1 MCLYASFVCLA
12 CWLEPLLTDPQQSI
26 NGPTDNC
33 TEDDDY
39 TSSESVDG
47 PNGNTVESDD
57 SSFIQF
63 ERSGKSMDAHSE
75 KSIEQSTKKGA
86 MVKLYRQSSLNFDR
100 SQQPYLKLKWATL
113 YIQMAMC
120 HMTLRE
126 WLDLRN
132 KSDDFSTFY
141 EGFVS
146 AKYFNDPTLSS
157 RYSNEESTRLKQQNS
172 QLSDDDAA
180 ESPDY
185 LDVVKN
191 IFGQLLDGLDYI
203 HSQNIVHH
211 DIKPSNLFI
220 NVEGGGKI
228 SVQLGDFGLACPLQD
243 DHSKNI
249 VGTPTYAAPEQLEG
263 KCDKKVSAS
272 TAFEMTKKF

>member
-1 MCLYASFVCLA
+1 MLLHLA

-26 NGPTDNC
+26 NYPNDGQ
-33 TEDDDY
+33 TEDDDESY
-39 TSSESVDG
+39 SESAEVA
-47 PNGNTVESDD
+47 NGSAIESDD

-63 ERSGKSMDAHSE
+63 ERSGKSADTNTE
-75 KSIEQSTKKGA
+75 TNKNSTPTRKGA
-86 MVKLYRQSSLNFDR
+86 IVKFTRQNSLNFDQ
-100 SQQPYLKLKWATL
+100 SQQPHLKLKWATL

-132 KSDDFSTFY
+132 KSDCFKAFYVDFLTTN
-141 EGFVS
+141 
-146 AKYFNDPTLSS
+146 YFNGSILNPQL
-157 RYSNEESTRLKQQNS
+157 SNEDNGYLQRQNS
-172 QLSDDDAA
+172 SEPMDLSDDDIE
-180 ESPDY
+180 ESPHHV
-185 LDVVKN
+185 DVVKN

-220 NVEGGGKI
+220 NVESGKRI
-228 SVQLGDFGLACPLQD
+228 LVQLGDFGLACPLQD
-243 DHSKNI
+243 DHPKDI

-263 KCDKKVSAS
+263 KCDKKVR
-272 TAFEMTKKF
+272 FCHQ

>member
-1 MCLYASFVCLA
+1 
-12 CWLEPLLTDPQQSI
+12 
-26 NGPTDNC
+26 
-33 TEDDDY
+33 
-39 TSSESVDG
+39 
-47 PNGNTVESDD
+47 
-57 SSFIQF
+57 
-63 ERSGKSMDAHSE
+63 
-75 KSIEQSTKKGA
+75 
-86 MVKLYRQSSLNFDR
+86 
-100 SQQPYLKLKWATL
+100 
-113 YIQMAMC
+113 MAMC

-132 KSDDFSTFY
+132 KSDDFQTFY
-141 EGFVS
+141 EDFLN
-146 AKYFNDPTLSS
+146 AKYFNAPTLSR
-157 RYSNEESTRLKQQNS
+157 RYSNEDIAHLRQQNS
-172 QLSDDDAA
+172 NLSDDDA
-180 ESPDY
+180 EECPHY

-220 NVEGGGKI
+220 NVEGGRRI

-263 KCDKKVSAS
+263 KCDKKV
-272 TAFEMTKKF
+272 

>member
-1 MCLYASFVCLA
+1 M
-12 CWLEPLLTDPQQSI
+12 EPLLTDPKQNI
-26 NGPTDNC
+26 NYPNDNQ
-33 TEDDDY
+33 TEDEDY
-39 TSSESVDG
+39 STSESFEG
-47 PNGNTVESDD
+47 SNGNKLESDD

-63 ERSGKSMDAHSE
+63 ERSE
-75 KSIEQSTKKGA
+75 KSSEVQSESIKKSTQKGA
-86 MVKLYRQSSLNFDR
+86 VVKFHRQSSLNFDR
-100 SQQPYLKLKWATL
+100 SQQPYVKLKWATL

-132 KSDDFSTFY
+132 KADNFQIFY
-141 EGFVS
+141 EDFL
-146 AKYFNDPTLSS
+146 AEKYFNGPTLSRRNS
-157 RYSNEESTRLKQQNS
+157 SESSSLNDGDVEESPQH
-172 QLSDDDAA
+172 
-180 ESPDY
+180 

-203 HSQNIVHH
+203 HQQNIVHH

-220 NVEGGGKI
+220 NVEGGRRI

-263 KCDKKVSAS
+263 KCDKKVMSYIG
-272 TAFEMTKKF
+272 FESLIKYLPLKKNYFCFL

>member
-1 MCLYASFVCLA
+1 MFAA
-12 CWLEPLLTDPQQSI
+12 CWLEPLLTDPKQNI
-26 NGPTDNC
+26 NYPNDGY
-33 TEDDDY
+33 TEEGDDSY
-39 TSSESVDG
+39 SESVEVA
-47 PNGNTVESDD
+47 NGVANESDD

-63 ERSGKSMDAHSE
+63 ERSE
-75 KSIEQSTKKGA
+75 KSPDHNETNRKSTDKGA
-86 MVKLYRQSSLNFDR
+86 VVKFTRQNSLNFDR

-132 KSDDFSTFY
+132 KSDNFQEFYQDFLNTTYLNAPELSRR
-141 EGFVS
+141 
-146 AKYFNDPTLSS
+146 LSS
-157 RYSNEESTRLKQQNS
+157 NGNTCMNRQNSNEPMD
-172 QLSDDDAA
+172 LSEDAEA
-180 ESPDY
+180 SPHD

-191 IFGQLLDGLDYI
+191 IFGQLLEGLDYI
-203 HSQNIVHH
+203 HSQDIVHH

-220 NVEGGGKI
+220 NVGSERRI
-228 SVQLGDFGLACPLQD
+228 LVQLGDFGLACPLQD

-263 KCDKKVSAS
+263 KCDKKVRMQFDFGL
-272 TAFEMTKKF
+272 FETYRCFI

>member
-1 MCLYASFVCLA
+1 M
-12 CWLEPLLTDPQQSI
+12 TDPTQ
-26 NGPTDNC
+26 NKNYPNDGY
-33 TEDDDY
+33 TEEGDDSY
-39 TSSESVDG
+39 SESAEV
-47 PNGNTVESDD
+47 PNGDANESDD
-57 SSFIQF
+57 SSFIVF
-63 ERSGKSMDAHSE
+63 E
-75 KSIEQSTKKGA
+75 KSSELNETSKKSTEKGA
-86 MVKLYRQSSLNFDR
+86 VVKFNRQNSLNFDR

-132 KSDDFSTFY
+132 KSDCFQEFY
-141 EGFVS
+141 ENFLTT
-146 AKYFNDPTLSS
+146 KYLNDPVLSRRLSS
-157 RYSNEESTRLKQQNS
+157 NGNIYMKRQNSNEPMD
-172 QLSDDDAA
+172 LSEDA
-180 ESPDY
+180 ETSPNY

-191 IFGQLLDGLDYI
+191 IFGQLIDGLDYI

-220 NVEGGGKI
+220 NVESERRI
-228 SVQLGDFGLACPLQD
+228 LVQLGDFGLACPLQD

-263 KCDKKVSAS
+263 KCDKKVRLRNLNKRYSY
-272 TAFEMTKKF
+272 M

>member
-1 MCLYASFVCLA
+1 MSCIGLA
-12 CWLEPLLTDPQQSI
+12 CWLEPLLTDPKQNI
-26 NGPTDNC
+26 NYPNDNN
-33 TEDDDY
+33 TEDEEY
-39 TSSESVDG
+39 TSSESVEG
-47 PNGNTVESDD
+47 PNGNTMESDD

-63 ERSGKSMDAHSE
+63 ERSE
-75 KSIEQSTKKGA
+75 KSNELHNDSDRKSTQKDA
-86 MVKLYRQSSLNFDR
+86 VVKFHRQSSLNFDR

-132 KSDDFSTFY
+132 KADNFQIFYDDFLT
-141 EGFVS
+141 
-146 AKYFNDPTLSS
+146 AKYFNAPPLNRRFSC
-157 RYSNEESTRLKQQNS
+157 EESTHLQRQNS
-172 QLSDDDAA
+172 SESSNLNDSSDVD
-180 ESPDY
+180 ESPHY

-191 IFGQLLDGLDYI
+191 IFSQLLNGLDYI
-203 HSQNIVHH
+203 HNLDIVHH

-220 NVEGGGKI
+220 NIEGGRRI

-243 DHSKNI
+243 DHSENV

-263 KCDKKVSAS
+263 KCDKKVG
-272 TAFEMTKKF
+272 